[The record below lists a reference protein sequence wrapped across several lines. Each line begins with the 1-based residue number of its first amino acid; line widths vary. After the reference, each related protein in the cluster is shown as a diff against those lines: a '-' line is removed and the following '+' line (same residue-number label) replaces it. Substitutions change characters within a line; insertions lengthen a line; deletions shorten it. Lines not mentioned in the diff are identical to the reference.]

1 VLSRSLNPGSLDPN
15 EDPDQEKTYW
25 TQYVLDEVS
34 SFQQPIQ
41 YSAATNQKPGAAI
54 AGDNLYFAWIQDDA
68 TDNQPSGS
76 VWATQLAPDASGQ
89 GTTWSQPVCLCD
101 TGGNP
106 LDIGGANFT
115 LTGWGDY
122 LVGAFNNAD
131 TNIGPQFLVYD
142 TGDWP
147 SLPQGSPSS
156 WSAIA
161 GWSNSF
167 ADWPNFPPPGQLGN
181 QISIDWFTTAGTP
194 PTSTGPALYCIVSFF
209 NNTTGTAYVLHMMN
223 ILPFDQWSSD
233 VQPFQT
239 WKVEQ
244 WTNLAAGV
252 SIIRD
257 PAGRVRAYYP
267 DGSNGNIITVR
278 VLATDT
284 ISSDGYMWNLFGPPA
299 PLYD

>member
-1 VLSRSLNPGSLDPN
+1 M
-15 EDPDQEKTYW
+15 
-25 TQYVLDEVS
+25 TQ
-34 SFQQPIQ
+34 
-41 YSAATNQKPGAAI
+41 
-54 AGDNLYFAWIQDDA
+54 

-89 GTTWSQPVCLCD
+89 GTTWSQPVQPSA
-101 TGGNP
+101 TRAV
-106 LDIGGANFT
+106 IRSTSGGANFT

-181 QISIDWFTTAGTP
+181 QISMDWFTTAGTLLLS
-194 PTSTGPALYCIVSFF
+194 STGPALYCIVSFF

-223 ILPFDQWSSD
+223 ILPFDHWSSVY

-252 SIIRD
+252 SII
-257 PAGRVRAYYP
+257 PATRRGGCARITPMEAMAKHHNCA
-267 DGSNGNIITVR
+267 GS
-278 VLATDT
+278 
-284 ISSDGYMWNLFGPPA
+284 GYRH
-299 PLYD
+299 DQQ